1 MILPTNKIIKLSA
14 TLSWY
19 MANSDCHPP
28 DLRTLVDDLSLA
40 EKIGLVHGTLDPDGK
55 ATGYLSGNERVGI
68 PPLWMVDG
76 PLGVRAM
83 GERAT
88 AFPSS
93 IALAASWRTDLA
105 HEFGAALGRETAT
118 HDQDVIL
125 GPGVNIIRVP
135 QGGRNFE
142 YYSEDPYLT
151 AQLAIGT
158 IQGIQSEDIAATVKH
173 YVANNQETNRYE
185 VSADVS
191 ERALREIY
199 LPAFRAAVEEADVHA
214 VMTAYNRVN
223 GVYMGEHERLLTDVL
238 KDEWGFD
245 GFVVSD
251 WWGTRST
258 VPAARAGLDIEMP
271 GVEFSEYVT
280 EEVATEV
287 EESDGGGDF
296 PPIPDVPAYF
306 GAPLR
311 DAVESGEI
319 DESVIDAKL
328 LRLLGV
334 MESIGCFSDGDR
346 SADGTLDSADH
357 RQLARNVATDGTVM
371 LTNDGTLPLSE
382 SDSIA
387 VLGPNADVAKI
398 GGGGSSEV
406 SPFTETSPLAGLT
419 ERANDVTFERGVPS
433 IEESS
438 FFDEDN
444 NTPEESDTSI
454 EDAVSIASDADC
466 AVVVAQDD
474 ATEFRDRPDIE
485 LPGDQNDLIAAVG
498 DAAER
503 TVVVLRTSGP
513 VEMPWLDAVD
523 AVLETWYPGQAD
535 GAALAD
541 VLFGDAD
548 PGGRLPVTFGQSA
561 ADYPATSEEAFPGTD
576 DVASYDE
583 DVFVGYRH
591 FDRQD
596 TEPLFPFGHGLSYA
610 NIEYDGAVI
619 SETAAGFELA
629 VDITNVSDR
638 TGKEVVQVYV
648 DKDAAPVE
656 TPNRELAGFAAVS
669 LAAGESTT
677 VTVQIDAGDFEY
689 YDEDAGWTVADGSNT
704 VSVGRSSR
712 DIADRFT
719 VDI

>member
-1 MILPTNKIIKLSA
+1 MTDSNKSP
-14 TLSWY
+14 
-19 MANSDCHPP
+19 SDH
-28 DLRTLVDDLSLA
+28 RALVETLSLA
-40 EKIGLVHGTLDPDGK
+40 EKIELVHGSIDPAGK
-55 ATGYLSGNERVGI
+55 ATGYLPGNERVGI
-68 PPLWMVDG
+68 PPLRMVDG

-93 IALAASWRTDLA
+93 IALAASWRPDLA
-105 HEFGAALGRETAT
+105 HTFGAALGRETAA

-151 AQLAIGT
+151 AQLAVGT
-158 IQGIQSEDIAATVKH
+158 IRGIQSEDIAATVKH
-173 YVANNQETNRYE
+173 YAANNQETNRYE
-185 VSADVS
+185 VSAAVS

-199 LPAFRAAVEEADVHA
+199 LPAFRAAVEEADVHS
-214 VMTAYNRVN
+214 VMTAYNCVN

-258 VPAARAGLDIEMP
+258 VSAARAGLDIEMP
-271 GVEFSEYVT
+271 GVEFSEYVP
-280 EEVATEV
+280 EETADEV
-287 EESDGGGDF
+287 TGSDDEGDF

-306 GAPLR
+306 GVPLQE
-311 DAVESGEI
+311 AVESGEV
-319 DESVIDAKL
+319 DETVLDAKL

-334 MESIGCFSDGDR
+334 MESIGCFTGDDR
-346 SADGTLDSADH
+346 SADGVLDSADH
-357 RQLARNVATDGTVM
+357 RQLARDVATEGTIM

-387 VLGPNADVAKI
+387 LIGPNADAAKL

-406 SPFTETSPLAGLT
+406 SPVTETSPLAGLK
-419 ERANDVTFERGVPS
+419 ERASDVTFERGVPS
-433 IEESS
+433 IAESS
-438 FFDEDN
+438 FFDEGDDV
-444 NTPEESDTSI
+444 PEESDTSI
-454 EDAVSIASDADC
+454 DAAVSIAGDADC

-485 LPGDQNDLIAAVG
+485 LPGAQNELIAAVA

-513 VEMPWLDAVD
+513 IEMPWLDAVD

-548 PGGRLPVTFGQSA
+548 PGGRLPVTFGQSV
-561 ADYPATSEEAFPGTD
+561 ADYPTASEAAFPGSD
-576 DVASYDE
+576 DVATYDE
-583 DVFVGYRH
+583 GVFVGYRY

-596 TEPLFPFGHGLSYA
+596 TDPLFPFGHGLSYA
-610 NIEYDGAVI
+610 SIEYDAAAV
-619 SETAAGFELA
+619 SETATGFEIA
-629 VDITNVSDR
+629 VDLTNSSDR
-638 TGKEVVQVYV
+638 AGKEVVQVYV
-648 DKDAAPVE
+648 DKEAAPIA
-656 TPNRELAGFAAVS
+656 TPDRELAGFAAVS
-669 LAAGESTT
+669 LGAGESTT
-677 VTVQIDAGDFEY
+677 VTIQLDADDFEY
-689 YDEDAGWTVADGSNT
+689 YDEDAGWTVAEGTNT

-712 DIADRFT
+712 DITARFT
-719 VDI
+719 LDI

>member
-1 MILPTNKIIKLSA
+1 
-14 TLSWY
+14 
-19 MANSDCHPP
+19 MADSDTHPS
-28 DLRTLVDDLSLA
+28 DHRTLVDTLSLA
-40 EKIGLVHGTLDPDGK
+40 EKIELIHGTLDPDGK

-68 PPLWMVDG
+68 PPLRMVDG

-93 IALAASWRTDLA
+93 IALAASWRPDLA
-105 HEFGAALGRETAT
+105 REFGAALGRETAA
-118 HDQDVIL
+118 HGQDVIL
-125 GPGVNIIRVP
+125 GPGVNIARVP

-151 AQLAIGT
+151 AQLAVGT
-158 IQGIQSEDIAATVKH
+158 IRGIQSADIAATVKH
-173 YVANNQETNRYE
+173 YAANNQETNRYE
-185 VSADVS
+185 VSAAVS

-199 LPAFRAAVEEADVHA
+199 LPAFRAAVEEADVHS

-223 GVYMGEHERLLTDVL
+223 GVHMGEHERLLTDVL

-271 GVEFSEYVT
+271 GVEFSEYVP
-280 EEVATEV
+280 EEVADEV
-287 EESDGGGDF
+287 AGSDDEGDF

-306 GAPLR
+306 GAPLQE
-311 DAVESGEI
+311 AVESGEVDEAVI
-319 DESVIDAKL
+319 DEKL

-334 MESIGCFSDGDR
+334 MESIGCFADGDR
-346 SADGTLDSADH
+346 SDDGALDTSDH
-357 RQLARNVATDGTVM
+357 RQLARDVATEGTVM
-371 LTNDGTLPLSE
+371 LTNDGTLPLSD

-387 VLGPNADVAKI
+387 LIGPNADAAKL

-406 SPFTETSPLAGLT
+406 SPFTETSPLEGLT
-419 ERANDVTFERGVPS
+419 ERASDVTFERGVPS

-438 FFDEDN
+438 FFDDGDAA
-444 NTPEESDTSI
+444 PEESDASI
-454 EDAVSIASDADC
+454 DNAVSIAGDADC

-485 LPGDQNDLIAAVG
+485 LPGAQNDLIAAVA

-561 ADYPATSEEAFPGTD
+561 ADYPATSEAAFPGTD
-576 DVASYDE
+576 DIATYDE
-583 DVFVGYRH
+583 GVFVGYRH

-610 NIEYDGAVI
+610 SIEYDTVTV
-619 SETAAGFELA
+619 SETAAGFEVTADL
-629 VDITNVSDR
+629 TNVSDR
-638 TGKEVVQVYV
+638 TGTEVVQVYV

-656 TPNRELAGFAAVS
+656 TPDRELAGFAAVS
-669 LAAGESTT
+669 LGAGESAT
-677 VTVQIDAGDFEY
+677 VTVQIDADDFEY
-689 YDEDAGWTVADGSNT
+689 YDEDTGWTVAEGTNT
-704 VSVGRSSR
+704 VYVGSSTR
-712 DIADRFT
+712 DITERFPLE
-719 VDI
+719 V